1 MKNFIFKSTDADFK
15 KMFSIIE
22 TIQKNVLY
30 LTYRID
36 LLVKEMKVLT
46 VDKGL
51 QKQVDEYFNDEDN
64 QNITPEEKQDLD
76 WVSLRQSY
84 VLVYTVPED
93 TYTKVYVN
101 KTELLI
107 IPIEKLAYTTVELYV
122 VLNTD

>member
-36 LLVKEMKVLT
+36 SLLKEVKALT

-51 QKQVDEYFNDEDN
+51 QAQVDEYFEKDDETSP
-64 QNITPEEKQDLD
+64 QTDL
-76 WVSLRQSY
+76 
-84 VLVYTVPED
+84 ED
-93 TYTKVYVN
+93 K
-101 KTELLI
+101 
-107 IPIEKLAYTTVELYV
+107 
-122 VLNTD
+122 